1 MIKLLLSA
9 MCLTGLVIA
18 PRVLAEPPTPAEID
32 KFVDQLESKSF
43 AEREKASKV
52 LGSLDEVPPAL
63 RAASVSPSNEV
74 AKRAAAAIAQIERGQ
89 RERRIKVLLGDI
101 NRTGIDFFIDQMV
114 LRKGFATDDRW
125 QNLFQLAEG
134 LSMVAEQMGR
144 TKFQLPKKELAK
156 HPVVHTLPPTVVM
169 QSRVTIDGNS
179 RYNSINN
186 CLVVSSG
193 PLERFTVLQD
203 SILFVNGDIEG
214 VTSIHNSLVFCNGN
228 IGYVTS
234 VDSSIILATG
244 EFKGFT
250 SAEGSLFEIKALG
263 AHNMATNSVFVN
275 VTPTNNNPNMN
286 LRRMGIVENKQVESE

>member
-1 MIKLLLSA
+1 
-9 MCLTGLVIA
+9 
-18 PRVLAEPPTPAEID
+18 
-32 KFVDQLESKSF
+32 
-43 AEREKASKV
+43 
-52 LGSLDEVPPAL
+52 
-63 RAASVSPSNEV
+63 
-74 AKRAAAAIAQIERGQ
+74 
-89 RERRIKVLLGDI
+89 
-101 NRTGIDFFIDQMV
+101 
-114 LRKGFATDDRW
+114 
-125 QNLFQLAEG
+125 
-134 LSMVAEQMGR
+134 MVAEQMGR
-144 TKFQLPKKELAK
+144 TKFEMPKKELAK
-156 HPVVHTLPPTVVM
+156 RPVVRTLPPTVVM
-169 QSRVTIDGNS
+169 QSRVAIDGNS
-179 RYNSINN
+179 RYNSINS

-250 SAEGSLFEIKALG
+250 SAEGSLLEIKALG

-286 LRRMGIVENKQVESE
+286 LRRMGIVENKQIESEDSPLRRLKLFDVATAGIETEPMRTGVVVKKVTAGSPFAKAGIQVGDVLIGFNAKYWKSPDEFRLGLRRKLQEDTVTIQTVRAKQVLDLVVRFSNE